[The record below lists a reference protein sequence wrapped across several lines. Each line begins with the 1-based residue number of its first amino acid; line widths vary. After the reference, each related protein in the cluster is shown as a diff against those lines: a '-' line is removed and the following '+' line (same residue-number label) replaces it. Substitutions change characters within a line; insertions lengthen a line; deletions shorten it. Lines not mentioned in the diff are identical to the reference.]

1 MSANENPP
9 FPSKRQRLDKREIE
23 REGRRSSLLSCL
35 ELIPLEILAEVLSYV
50 NSPKDVLSVARC
62 SKHLCAT
69 LLNPSNVTI
78 WRRARRH
85 CIVSDLPPPLPG
97 WSESAY
103 AAFVFDEG
111 HCDVRHGHFTTQII
125 MIDVILLR
133 FVMSPRNECFGRL
146 SPGFV
151 YADRSVLRLFV
162 MDIPAQIYVARVP

>member
-1 MSANENPP
+1 MSANENTP
-9 FPSKRQRLDKREIE
+9 PSKRQRLDMHEIE
-23 REGRRSSLLSCL
+23 REGGRSSSPLLSCL

-62 SKHLCAT
+62 SKNLCAT

-85 CIVSDLPPPLPG
+85 CVVPDLPPPLPG

-111 HCDVRHGHFTTQII
+111 HCEVSHGHFTTQII
-125 MIDVILLR
+125 LIGVILPR
-133 FVMSPRNECFGRL
+133 SVMSLRNECFGRL
-146 SPGFV
+146 SLGFV
-151 YADRSVLRLFV
+151 YADRFVLRLFL
-162 MDIPAQIYVARVP
+162 MDILLKFM